1 MPLSLGSM
9 TNINTSTAIGSTYDV
24 SKAVRLQY
32 SKFGTSKILIHASML
47 EVQMSNIS
55 GPTKIT
61 VKLSRD
67 ASADNYVLTSTESI
81 IEYGETTNS
90 KGSALIRLDVILSD
104 VEDQILY
111 LHVKSDSGT
120 LDISSAALNFEQ

>member
-1 MPLSLGSM
+1 M

-47 EVQMSNIS
+47 EVQLSNIS

-61 VKLSRD
+61 VSLSRD
-67 ASADNYVLTSTESI
+67 SNGDDFVLTSTEST
-81 IEYGETTNS
+81 IEYGLTTNT
-90 KGSALIRLDVILSD
+90 KGTALYRLDVIIKD

-111 LHVKSDSGT
+111 LHVKTDSGT
-120 LDISSAALNFEQ
+120 LDISSAALTFQQ